1 MTPELIEQ
9 VTFYFGERNQVVKAI
24 EELSELQKELCKALL
39 TPKTLDEIEHKP
51 IIDELADVEIMCAQ
65 LRHIF
70 GISEQVDER
79 KIFKIERLKQRI
91 ETT

>member
-9 VTFYFGERNQVVKAI
+9 VTFYFGEKNQLIKAI
-24 EELSELQKELCKALL
+24 EEMSELQKELCKVVL
-39 TPKTLDEIEHKP
+39 TPNLTIKATDEV
-51 IIDELADVEIMCAQ
+51 IDELADVEIMCDQ

-79 KIFKIERLKQRI
+79 KIFKIERLKKRI
-91 ETT
+91 NQ

>member
-9 VTFYFGERNQVVKAI
+9 VTFHFGAKKQIVKAV
-24 EELSELQKELCKALL
+24 EEMSELQKELCKIVFTAL
-39 TPKTLDEIEHKP
+39 PYEEIDNKA

-70 GISEQVDER
+70 GISDQVDKR
-79 KIFKIERLKQRI
+79 KEFKINRLKERI
-91 ETT
+91 NQ

>member
-9 VTFYFGERNQVVKAI
+9 VTSHFGEKNQLIKAI
-24 EELSELQKELCKALL
+24 EEMSELQKELCKVVLNPNL
-39 TPKTLDEIEHKP
+39 TIKPTDE
-51 IIDELADVEIMCAQ
+51 IIDELADVEIMTAQ

-79 KIFKIERLKQRI
+79 KEFKIERLKKRI
-91 ETT
+91 NQ

>member
-9 VTFYFGERNQVVKAI
+9 ARIKFGEKNQLIKAI
-24 EELSELQKELCKALL
+24 EEMSELQKELCKVVL
-39 TPKTLDEIEHKP
+39 TPNLTIKATNE

-79 KIFKIERLKQRI
+79 KVFKIERLKQRI
-91 ETT
+91 NQ

>member
-9 VTFYFGERNQVVKAI
+9 VTYHFGAKNQIVKAV
-24 EELSELQKELCKALL
+24 EEMSELQKELCKIVFTAL
-39 TPKTLDEIEHKP
+39 PYEEIDHKP

-70 GISEQVDER
+70 GISEQVDLQ
-79 KIFKIERLKQRI
+79 KVIKIERLKQRI
-91 ETT
+91 NQ